1 MTNFGSPAA
10 EQPEATPAGPTRERW
25 PGRIDCPLC
34 GVTQYAAL
42 PGHEGDPESH
52 LTCDSC
58 RRETQ
63 R

>member
-1 MTNFGSPAA
+1 MPIQSNVDFVNARDP
-10 EQPEATPAGPTRERW
+10 QRW